1 LIGGGGGE
9 EVRGIIDYF
18 REKSFVRFVTHAG
31 NGGVVVAVAEPGA
44 VPVECLQTTTVIS
57 GCKSPPGW

>member
-1 LIGGGGGE
+1 
-9 EVRGIIDYF
+9 VRGIIDYF